1 MAKALEI
8 YGRDYTDRWSD
19 TAVALGINQHCSL
32 PEDRFD
38 EQPYVTDHS
47 TLVADVR
54 LDNRQELGDQLQ
66 LSRSQLASMADG
78 ALLHAAWRTWGHECV
93 HRLVGE
99 FAFIVWN
106 ATDRSLFC
114 ARDPIGG
121 RPLCYATVGQ
131 SIAISTMP
139 KGILALPDMPRQ
151 LDEIRMAEYLAY
163 VTPDSTRTFFKNIS
177 LLPAGHTLHATQD
190 GLQIR
195 AYWSPPS
202 EESVRFADDEAYVEC
217 FLELFGNAVEAQLR
231 ATRPIMATVSGGLDS
246 TSVVALSA
254 RHLAGRGERLHALT
268 WVPRSSK
275 HVSANGR
282 TYISDERHHAASLTE
297 MYPNIDHDVVEGLE
311 GYPLTMLT
319 PIQEAWD
326 QPVLNP
332 VKAPILQATA
342 ERVGQLGCGVV
353 LLGQYGN
360 MTVSYD
366 GLTRISTLLRRG
378 RLISGAREAI
388 ALARTPDWSGRSVV
402 STFIVPMLP
411 GPVRQGIQAIRHRP
425 QANAYPLSV
434 IHPNFAAKSGFA
446 SLAQNP
452 NWGLPKIATS
462 NNHSLRMALLRQIDM
477 GMPKKGLLAVTGAEF
492 RDPTSDFR
500 LMMYCL
506 SIPESQFLSRGRTRW
521 LIRRAMRGILPSM
534 ILDETRR
541 GMQSADW
548 AHFIIPYRE
557 QYAQAVAQCEQSELI
572 ARIINVPLLR
582 QWIDRWPDRWTQAEY
597 MPYGL
602 LLLRALGAA
611 QFIQQFEAT

>member
-8 YGRDYTDRWSD
+8 YGQDHTNRWSD
-19 TAVALGINQHCSL
+19 TAIALGINQHCSL
-32 PEDRFD
+32 PEDRLD

-47 TLVADVR
+47 TFVADVR
-54 LDNRQELGDQLQ
+54 LDNRQELGDQLH
-66 LSRSQLASMADG
+66 LSRSQLTSMADG
-78 ALLHAAWRTWGHECV
+78 ALLHTAWRTWGQACV
-93 HRLVGE
+93 HRIVGE
-99 FAFIVWN
+99 FAFIAWN
-106 ATDRSLFC
+106 VADHSLFC

-131 SIAISTMP
+131 SLAVATMP
-139 KGILALPDMPRQ
+139 EGILALPDMSRR
-151 LDEIRMAEYLAY
+151 LDEVRMAEYLAY
-163 VTPDSTRTFFKNIS
+163 VTPDGTRTFFENIA
-177 LLPAGHTLHATQD
+177 LLPAGHTLHATRD
-190 GLQIR
+190 SLQVR
-195 AYWSPPS
+195 AYWSPPA
-202 EESVRFADDEAYVEC
+202 EESVRFAHDDAYVER
-217 FLELFGNAVEAQLR
+217 FLELYGNAVDAQLR
-231 ATRPIMATVSGGLDS
+231 TTRPVAATVSGGLDS
-246 TSVVALSA
+246 TSVAALSA
-254 RHLAGRGERLHALT
+254 RNLAHRGERLRALT
-268 WVPRSSK
+268 WVPRSDE
-275 HVSANGR
+275 HVPANGR

-297 MYPNIDHDVVEGLE
+297 LYPNIDHDVVEGLE
-311 GYPLTMLT
+311 GYPLTTLT
-319 PIQEAWD
+319 PIQDAWS
-326 QPVLNP
+326 QPVFNP
-332 VKAPILQATA
+332 IKAPMLQATA
-342 ERVGQLGCGVV
+342 DRAGQLGCGIV

-378 RLISGAREAI
+378 RLISGTREAV
-388 ALARTPDWSGRSVV
+388 ALARMQGWSGRHVM
-402 STFIVPMLP
+402 STFIAPMLP
-411 GPVRQGIQAIRHRP
+411 GPIRQGIQAIRRRP
-425 QANAYPLSV
+425 RADAYPLSV
-434 IHPNFAAKSGFA
+434 IHPDFAAKSGFA

-452 NWGLPKIATS
+452 NWGMPTVATS
-462 NNHSLRMALLRQIDM
+462 DSYALRTNFLRQIDM
-477 GMPKKGLLAVTGAEF
+477 GMPRKGMLAVAGAEF

-506 SIPESQFLSRGRTRW
+506 SIPESQFLNRGRTRW

-557 QYAQAVAQCEQSELI
+557 QYAQAVAQCERSELV

-582 QWIDRWPDRWTQAEY
+582 QWIDRWPERWTQAEY